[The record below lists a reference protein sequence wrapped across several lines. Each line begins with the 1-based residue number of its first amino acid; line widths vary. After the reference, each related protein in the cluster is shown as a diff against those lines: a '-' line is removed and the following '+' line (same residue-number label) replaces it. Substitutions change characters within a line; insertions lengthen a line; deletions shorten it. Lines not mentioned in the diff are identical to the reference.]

1 LIGFFVLQSFANR
14 AKQSELIREE
24 TGMTVL
30 LSIDPGATGR
40 IACFVRG
47 DLASMSSARAAD
59 LVDWLKPGDKCLSV
73 RVVIEQV
80 NGAPGQSGP
89 AMFNFGK
96 AYGELLGVCVAFDV
110 EPVLIRPAD
119 WKAGVGL
126 RRAYGETIARFKAR
140 SLVMAREL
148 WPQHAKTFFAR
159 AKDDGAAEAA
169 LLGHYALQAG
179 IV

>member
-1 LIGFFVLQSFANR
+1 MS
-14 AKQSELIREE
+14 
-24 TGMTVL
+24 VL
-30 LSIDPGATGR
+30 LAIDPGATGR
-40 IACFVRG
+40 IALFIEGRL
-47 DLASMSSARAAD
+47 DNMLPATPQALASRLESYRQR
-59 LVDWLKPGDKCLSV
+59 
-73 RVVIEQV
+73 RVAIEQV

-96 AYGELLGVCVAFDV
+96 AYGELLGVCVALDV

-119 WKAGVGL
+119 WKAGLGL
-126 RRAYGETIARFKAR
+126 RREYGESNAAFKR
-140 SLVMAREL
+140 KSLVMARNV

-169 LLGHYALQAG
+169 LLGHYALTQG

>member
-1 LIGFFVLQSFANR
+1 MFSQ
-14 AKQSELIREE
+14 
-24 TGMTVL
+24 L
-30 LSIDPGATGR
+30 LAIDPGKNGAIASFIFRDAPSSVTPATAYELAR
-40 IACFVRG
+40 CIDFHRALKSG
-47 DLASMSSARAAD
+47 DL
-59 LVDWLKPGDKCLSV
+59 

-89 AMFNFGK
+89 ASFNFGK
-96 AYGELLGVCVAFDV
+96 SYGELLGVCIALDV
-110 EPVLIRPAD
+110 EPVLIRPVD
-119 WKAGVGL
+119 WKGGLGL
-126 RRAYGETIARFKAR
+126 RRAPGETNAKFKGR
-140 SLVMAREL
+140 SLAMAREL

>member
-1 LIGFFVLQSFANR
+1 
-14 AKQSELIREE
+14 
-24 TGMTVL
+24 MTQVL
-30 LSIDPGATGR
+30 LAVDPGKSGR
-40 IACFVRG
+40 IALFRANGLSCFALATPAHLSLLVRNHLPNFDG
-47 DLASMSSARAAD
+47 
-59 LVDWLKPGDKCLSV
+59 PI

-89 AMFNFGK
+89 ASFNFGK
-96 AYGELLGVCVAFDV
+96 AYGELLGVCIALDV
-110 EPVLIRPAD
+110 EPVLIRPVD
-119 WKAGVGL
+119 WKGGLGL
-126 RRAYGETIARFKAR
+126 RREHGETNARFKGR
-140 SLVMAREL
+140 SLAMAREL

>member
-1 LIGFFVLQSFANR
+1 MNSV
-14 AKQSELIREE
+14 
-24 TGMTVL
+24 
-30 LSIDPGATGR
+30 LSIDPGKNGA

-59 LVDWLKPGDKCLSV
+59 LVGWLKPRDEDFPV

-89 AMFNFGK
+89 ASFNFGK
-96 AYGELLGVCVAFDV
+96 AYGELLGVCAALDV

-119 WKAGVGL
+119 WKGGLGL
-126 RRAYGETIARFKAR
+126 RREFGESPASFKR
-140 SLVMAREL
+140 KSLVMARAL
-148 WPQHAKTFFAR
+148 WPQHASTFFAR

-169 LLGHYALQAG
+169 LLGHYAIKEGL
-179 IV
+179 V

>member
-30 LSIDPGATGR
+30 LSIDPGKTGA

-47 DLASMSSARAAD
+47 DLASISSARAAN
-59 LVDWLKPGDKCLSV
+59 LVGWLKPPTSSV

>member
-1 LIGFFVLQSFANR
+1 
-14 AKQSELIREE
+14 
-24 TGMTVL
+24 MTQVL
-30 LSIDPGATGR
+30 LAIDPGRTGA
-40 IACFVRG
+40 IALFCAGALRG
-47 DLASMSSARAAD
+47 KMYADAASLAKEVLFWREQP
-59 LVDWLKPGDKCLSV
+59 L

-89 AMFNFGK
+89 ASFNFGK
-96 AYGELLGVCVAFDV
+96 AYGELLGACIALDI

-119 WKAGVGL
+119 WKGGLGL
-126 RRAYGETIARFKAR
+126 RREYGETNAKFKGR
-140 SLVMAREL
+140 SLAMARAL

>member
-14 AKQSELIREE
+14 AKQSELIREDR
-24 TGMTVL
+24 MTQVL
-30 LSIDPGATGR
+30 LAIDPGKSGA
-40 IACFVRG
+40 IAVFQDWQLQVHPG
-47 DLASMSSARAAD
+47 ASARQLCD
-59 LVDWLKPGDKCLSV
+59 LLSV
-73 RVVIEQV
+73 RPADNTRVVIEQV

-89 AMFNFGK
+89 ASFNFGK
-96 AYGELLGVCVAFDV
+96 SYGELLGVCIALDV
-110 EPVLIRPAD
+110 EPVLIRPVD
-119 WKAGVGL
+119 WKGGLGL
-126 RRAYGETIARFKAR
+126 RREYGETNAKFKGR
-140 SLVMAREL
+140 SLAMAREL

>member
-1 LIGFFVLQSFANR
+1 
-14 AKQSELIREE
+14 
-24 TGMTVL
+24 MTNVL
-30 LSIDPGATGR
+30 LAIDPGRTGAIAAFREGLFIGVCDAT
-40 IACFVRG
+40 ASE
-47 DLASMSSARAAD
+47 LAALLHSR
-59 LVDWLKPGDKCLSV
+59 PEHEQPV

-89 AMFNFGK
+89 ASFNFGR
-96 AYGELLGVCVAFDV
+96 AYGELLGVCLALGV

-119 WKAGVGL
+119 WKAGLGL
-126 RRAYGETIARFKAR
+126 RREYGESNAAFKR
-140 SLVMAREL
+140 KSLVMARNI

-169 LLGHYALQAG
+169 LLGLYALQQG